1 MMPSRARDKVKI
13 EYNVSV
19 IILLHN
25 TMGTLLS
32 PRQLRHAVA
41 GAASEGK

>member
-1 MMPSRARDKVKI
+1 MMPSRARHKVKI

-32 PRQLRHAVA
+32 PRHRGTRAA